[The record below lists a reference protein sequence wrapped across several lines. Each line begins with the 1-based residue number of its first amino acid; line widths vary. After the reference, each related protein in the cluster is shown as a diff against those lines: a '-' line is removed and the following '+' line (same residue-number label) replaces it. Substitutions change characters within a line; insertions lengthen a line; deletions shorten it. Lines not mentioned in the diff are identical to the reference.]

1 MKSAAITMVI
11 EQIALSNDVLLK
23 LLINNIVMYI
33 FNNFENMVETYGYN
47 ENLDEVD
54 LDQVIEKLG
63 VILKEKISEGLV

>member
-1 MKSAAITMVI
+1 M
-11 EQIALSNDVLLK
+11 N
-23 LLINNIVMYI
+23 I